1 MTLTIADQLKDQ
13 PRNAWTR
20 FRIVLDLIEKGD
32 TDLAERV
39 LNQLSYHPRIDSET
53 LDIYAGHLRRA
64 QSAVRVPRKVN
75 TPSDYLG
82 YPGGRLNPPFR
93 RLDAG
98 RAVPGG
104 FPPHLALPRW
114 PGARNDH
121 AFIDDATAT
130 LLPEGPDTTIRL
142 HVIYAPARPDEI
154 SLVLDRLAQQD
165 FPGSLSVTVF
175 AGADGT
181 AAARG
186 FQTSGTCN
194 ILAADILD
202 SDAQAEIRRIADNSD
217 FVLFLNGF
225 VALDDLALRRMS
237 WRATL
242 TDTLVQPLVQYSGT
256 GSMETGFSGG
266 VNASTL
272 NNRFPFREVNGLN
285 MGVPAALLR
294 RVGPPDTRFQDTY
307 HAARELAFRMYNAG
321 AYFAPQPAR
330 HLAGISHP
338 KACPADADLYRSLCP
353 NDWDRKKDGSFE
365 VPRVSI
371 YIPAYN
377 ASRYIERAIDSVLAQ
392 DVRDLDVC
400 IANDGST
407 DDTLARLEARYATEP
422 RVRWSDNPN
431 GGIGFASNQAVR
443 MSNSLYIGQLDSD
456 DALKPGAVRTL
467 MEYLDA
473 HPDIVCC
480 YSSAERVDENGTHV
494 KNEYSWPV
502 FSREKMMIT
511 SITHHFRM
519 FRRAAWERTSRF
531 REDIVNAV
539 DYDMFLKLSE
549 IGAFHHVDEVFYQR
563 RWHGRNTSSVNEHHQ
578 TTNTYRAQREAL
590 RRLGLD
596 SLWDVHAPDPEA
608 PRKITYRLREGT
620 DMVLF
625 WPDYSY
631 SNPYQ
636 KRLYARTRC
645 HTEVVAGDIDAAL
658 EVLQRPDRPSRVTF
672 HLHWLNFLFAHVSD
686 SATARQVAESFAA
699 RLETFVAGGGR
710 LAWTVHNTV
719 SHDTAFPEVEAD
731 LSARIARLAHV
742 LHLHSEASVTE
753 VERHFP
759 LPKDKLRI
767 SPHGNYIGSY
777 PNYIPRA
784 AARRALGIA
793 PDDDVILFTGQMRPY
808 KGVEQ
813 LILAFRDLLAKRP
826 NTLLVLAGQQS
837 FDPLLGINP
846 PLGEDELARIRVADR
861 FLDNAELQLFFNAAD
876 AAVYPY
882 RNILTSGSMLLALSF
897 GTPVVIPSVGHT
909 REVLAGREA
918 GVLYD
923 PDKGDTAL
931 TEAIETILSRKDA
944 GEGTA
949 MHRAALALAKDYD
962 WPDFSPVLDT

>member
-1 MTLTIADQLKDQ
+1 MTIAEQLKDQ

-39 LNQLSYHPRIDSET
+39 LDQLSYHPRIDSET

-64 QSAVRVPRKVN
+64 QRAVRVPRKVN

-93 RLDAG
+93 RLEA
-98 RAVPGG
+98 RRKLPGG
-104 FPPHLALPRW
+104 FPPLLALPDW
-114 PGARNDH
+114 PGARNDF
-121 AFIDDATAT
+121 AFIDDATTT
-130 LLPEGPDTTIRL
+130 LLPEGTETTTRL
-142 HVIYAPARPDEI
+142 HVIHAPAGPDDTD
-154 SLVLDRLAQQD
+154 LLLDRLAQMD
-165 FPGSLSVTVF
+165 FPGDLSVTVF
-175 AGADGT
+175 AGAKGT
-181 AAARG
+181 AATHDFRA
-186 FQTSGTCN
+186 SGTCH
-194 ILAADILD
+194 ILAADILG
-202 SDAQAEIRRIADNSD
+202 SEAQAEIRRIAANSD

-225 VALDDLALRRMS
+225 VALDDLALRRMA
-237 WRATL
+237 WRASL
-242 TDTLVQPLVQYSGT
+242 TDTIVQPLVRFSGAD
-256 GSMETGFSGG
+256 SMTTGFSGE
-266 VNASTL
+266 VNASTF
-272 NNRFPFREVNGLN
+272 NSRFPFREMTGLN
-285 MGVPAALLR
+285 MGVPSALLR
-294 RVGPPDTRFQDTY
+294 RVGPPDIRFEDTY

-330 HLAGISHP
+330 HLAGISHA
-338 KACPADADLYRSLCP
+338 KAYPADADLYRSLCP
-353 NDWDRKKDGSFE
+353 NNWDRRKDGVFE
-365 VPRVSI
+365 VPRVSV

-392 DVRDLDVC
+392 DVRDLDIC
-400 IANDGST
+400 IANDGSS
-407 DDTLARLEARYATEP
+407 DDTMARLVARYDTEP

-443 MSNSLYIGQLDSD
+443 MSNSLYVGQLDSD
-456 DALKPGAVRTL
+456 DTLKPGAVRAM
-467 MEYLDA
+467 MEYLDT
-473 HPDIVCC
+473 HPDTVCC
-480 YSSAERVDENGTHV
+480 YSSAERIDEKGDHV

-519 FRRAAWERTSRF
+519 FRRAAWERTGGF

-549 IGAFHHVDEVFYQR
+549 IGAFHHVDKVYYQR

-578 TTNTYRAQREAL
+578 TANTYRAQREAL

-596 SLWDVHAPDPEA
+596 TLWDVHAPDPDA
-608 PRKITYRLREGT
+608 PRNITYRLREGT
-620 DMVLF
+620 GMVLF

-636 KRLYARTRC
+636 KRLYARMRR

-658 EVLQRPDRPSRVTF
+658 EVLQRPDRPPRVTF
-672 HLHWLNFLFAHVSD
+672 HLHWLNLLFAEVTD
-686 SATARQVAESFAA
+686 SAAARQIAESFAS

-719 SHDTAFPEVEAD
+719 SHDTAFPEIEAE

-742 LHLHSEASVTE
+742 IHLHAEASKAE
-753 VERHFP
+753 VETHFP
-759 LPKDKLRI
+759 LPQDKLRV
-767 SPHGNYIGSY
+767 SAHGNYIGSY

-784 AARRALGIA
+784 AARRALDIDPA
-793 PDDDVILFTGQMRPY
+793 DDVLLFAGQVRPY

-813 LILAFRDLLAKRP
+813 LVAAFRQVLSKRP
-826 NTLLVLAGQQS
+826 NALLILAGRHS
-837 FDPLLGINP
+837 FDPLPAVDP
-846 PLGEDELARIRVADR
+846 PLRKDELARIRVANR

-909 REVLAGREA
+909 REVLAGRDA

-923 PDKGDTAL
+923 PDNGETAL
-931 TEAIETILSRKDA
+931 TGAIETLLSRKDS
-944 GEGTA
+944 GDGNA
-949 MHRAALALAKDYD
+949 MQRAALRLAKDYD
-962 WPDFSPVLDT
+962 WPDFSPVLEA

>member
-1 MTLTIADQLKDQ
+1 MTIAEQLKDQ

-39 LNQLSYHPRIDSET
+39 LDQLSYHPRIDAET

-64 QSAVRVPRKVN
+64 QRTVRVPRKVN

-82 YPGGRLNPPFR
+82 YPDGRLNPPFR
-93 RLDAG
+93 CLEAG
-98 RAVPGG
+98 RDLPGG
-104 FPPHLALPRW
+104 FPPHLCLPDW

-130 LLPEGPDTTIRL
+130 LHPGGIDAHTRL
-142 HVIYAPARPDEI
+142 HVIYAPARPDETD
-154 SLVLDRLAQQD
+154 LVLDRLAQQD
-165 FPGSLSVTVF
+165 VPGDITVTVF
-175 AGADGT
+175 GGPNATAGT
-181 AAARG
+181 HG
-186 FQTSGTCN
+186 FRSNGTCHVRAAH
-194 ILAADILD
+194 ILGTE
-202 SDAQAEIRRIADNSD
+202 AQAEIRRIAEACD

-225 VALDDLALRRMS
+225 VALDDLALRRMA
-237 WRATL
+237 WRAAL
-242 TDTLVQPLVQYSGT
+242 TDNLVQPLVRFSGT
-256 GSMETGFSGG
+256 GGMATGFSDE
-266 VNASTL
+266 VNASTF
-272 NNRFPFREVNGLN
+272 NSRFPFREMTGLN
-285 MGVPAALLR
+285 MGVPAGLLR
-294 RVGPPDTRFQDTY
+294 RVGPPDTRFEDSY

-330 HLAGISHP
+330 HLAGISHA
-338 KACPADADLYRSLCP
+338 KAYPADAELYRSLCP
-353 NDWDRKKDGSFE
+353 NNWDRRKDGSFE
-365 VPRVSI
+365 VPKVSV

-400 IANDGST
+400 IANDGSS
-407 DDTLARLEARYATEP
+407 DDTLARLEARYDGEP

-443 MSNSLYIGQLDSD
+443 MSNSLYVGQLDSD

-467 MEYLDA
+467 MEYLDT
-473 HPDIVCC
+473 HPDTVCC
-480 YSSAERVDENGTHV
+480 YSSAERIDPDGNHV
-494 KNEYSWPV
+494 QNEYSWPV

-519 FRRAAWERTSRF
+519 FRRAAWERTGGF

-549 IGAFHHVDEVFYQR
+549 IGAFHHVDEVYYQR

-578 TTNTYRAQREAL
+578 TANTYRAQREAL

-596 SLWDVHAPDPEA
+596 TLWDVHAPDPEA

-636 KRLYARTRC
+636 KRLYARMRR

-658 EVLQRPDRPSRVTF
+658 EVLQRADGPAVTF
-672 HLHWLNFLFAHVSD
+672 HLHWLNFLFTDVTD
-686 SATARQVAESFAA
+686 SATATQVAEHFAE
-699 RLETFVAGGGR
+699 RLESFVAGGGR
-710 LAWTVHNTV
+710 LVWTVHNTV
-719 SHDTAFPEVEAD
+719 SHDTAFPELEAD

-742 LHLHSEASVTE
+742 VHLHSEASRPE
-753 VERHFP
+753 VESHFP
-759 LPKDKLRI
+759 LPHDKLRI

-777 PNYIPRA
+777 PNYVSRP
-784 AARRALGIA
+784 AARRALDIDPGA
-793 PDDDVILFTGQMRPY
+793 DVLLFAGQVRPY
-808 KGVEQ
+808 KGVKQ
-813 LILAFRDLLAKRP
+813 LVSAFRDLLARRP

-837 FDPLLGINP
+837 FDPLLAVDT
-846 PLGEDELARIRVADR
+846 PLREDELARIRVANR

-876 AAVYPY
+876 AAVCPY
-882 RNILTSGSMLLALSF
+882 RNILTSGSMMLALSF

-909 REVLAGREA
+909 REVLAGRDA

-923 PDKGDTAL
+923 PDNGEKAL
-931 TEAIETILSRKDA
+931 TEAIETLLSRKDA
-944 GEGTA
+944 GESRA
-949 MHRAALALAKDYD
+949 MHRAALALAQDYD
-962 WPDFSPVLDT
+962 WPDFSPALEA